1 MLLTLTFLEGYSIAE
16 TAAMMDMTP
25 INVRIL
31 YVPYMFSQRNH
42 SVFREHSLCK
52 NTVICFLK
60 KAIQTKISQIK
71 KQHAF

>member
-1 MLLTLTFLEGYSIAE
+1 MPFGSDLPERC
-16 TAAMMDMTP
+16 
-25 INVRIL
+25 RIL

-42 SVFREHSLCK
+42 SVFGEHTLCK

-71 KQHAF
+71 KQNVF